1 MDLYRTFPNL
11 LYLTAGRSLPWIP
24 EMVTWTLITVSIDH
38 QFILGCKVGRLSNLM
53 QFYLPPC
60 IVPRESCFVWAGVE
74 VIQSFFLKLKSKEQL
89 QCSSKS
95 SQASAKQLPQ
105 DISSVANPPQP
116 SRVAF
121 APPP

>member
-24 EMVTWTLITVSIDH
+24 ETVTWTLITVSIDH

-74 VIQSFFLKLKSKEQL
+74 VIQSFFSEVKKQGAVAMQLKIVTGLCKATSTGHL
-89 QCSSKS
+89 ICC
-95 SQASAKQLPQ
+95 
-105 DISSVANPPQP
+105 
-116 SRVAF
+116 
-121 APPP
+121 